1 MFSALDQKFRHERR
15 PAGLMAGADTRAGV
29 AVEVLVE
36 WNEVVPQRVRLKQLD
51 AAKDRTPAVRVP
63 EKDP

>member
-1 MFSALDQKFRHERR
+1 MFSALDQKFRHESR
-15 PAGLMAGADTRAGV
+15 PASLMTGADTSTGI

-36 WNEVVPQRVRLKQLD
+36 WNEVVPQRIGLEQLD
-51 AAKDRTPAVRVP
+51 VAEHRAPGEPVP